1 MSANHEK
8 MYAKMDILNQNWGK
22 DGTMNL
28 DLEHSQIWL
37 ITLLEEK
44 QSTHTPISLRIKILK
59 SNDNQI
65 P

>member
-1 MSANHEK
+1 
-8 MYAKMDILNQNWGK
+8 MDILNQNWEK

-28 DLEHSQIWL
+28 DLERGQIWL

-44 QSTHTPISLRIKILK
+44 QSTHMPISLRVKILK
-59 SNDNQI
+59 SNDNQL